1 MDSSDIWITAF
12 ILIVL
17 LVIGGA
23 FYYSNESSKK
33 TNLLMDKLCDAYDGY
48 LEGYKIIYY
57 KEFMGNS
64 FDYYEVYCRVGRELI
79 TVKMK

>member
-23 FYYSNESSKK
+23 FYYANESSKK
-33 TNLLMDKLCDAYDGY
+33 TNLLMVKLCSSYDGY
-48 LEGYKIIYY
+48 LEGYKIIY
-57 KEFMGNS
+57 FMENS
-64 FDYYEVYCRVGRELI
+64 FDHYEVYCRVGREGI
-79 TVKMK
+79 MVEMK